1 MVRSSR
7 RRFLATLA
15 GAGPG
20 ALVASL
26 PPWVRAALASE
37 PPGVIVRND
46 WPEHWETSLAAL
58 GRAWLT
64 PNDVFFVRSH
74 FIPPDVDAATWRLE
88 VAGLVETPLAL
99 SLAELRALPAVEDA
113 ITLECAGN
121 G

>member
-37 PPGVIVRND
+37 PPGIIVRND

-58 GRAWLT
+58 GREWLT
-64 PNDVFFVRSH
+64 ANDVFFVRSH
-74 FIPPDVDAATWRLE
+74 FTPADVDPARWRLE
-88 VAGLVETPLAL
+88 ITGLVTTPLEL
-99 SLAELRALPAVEDA
+99 SLAELRALPAVEQA
-113 ITLECAGN
+113 ITLE
-121 G
+121 